1 MKRSFLLVTL
11 FAIGLLSCGKKSII
25 REYYV
30 IEFPVTIDSITVNQP
45 PVYDGFCEILPI
57 RIAPAYAGKRIA
69 VRTESH
75 RLNYYI
81 QNEWA
86 VQPEESITA
95 LLENYLQ
102 SRRLFSSISTRPFK
116 VYPNFELYSHVHH
129 LEAVEYQSRLKAH
142 LHIDWELYDRNADH
156 LVVFHTFETS
166 RFLVRRDINL
176 LATTVSNILEEELQK
191 FADKIE
197 NYLRQTQNVPPPTT
211 GEK

>member
-1 MKRSFLLVTL
+1 MKQSFLLVIL
-11 FAIGLLSCGKKSII
+11 FAIALLSCGKKSII

-30 IEFPVTIDSITVNQP
+30 IEFPVIIDSTTVNQP
-45 PVYDGFCEILPI
+45 PIYEGFCEIRPI

-75 RLNYYI
+75 RLNYYV

-102 SRRLFSSISTRPFK
+102 SRRLFSSVSTRPFK
-116 VYPNFELYSHVHH
+116 VYPNFELSSHVHH
-129 LEAVEYQSRLKAH
+129 LEAVEYQNRLKAR
-142 LHIDWELYDRNADH
+142 LHIDWELYDRNSSR
-156 LVVFHTFETS
+156 LVIFHSFDIS
-166 RFLVRRDINL
+166 RFLFRRDINM
-176 LATTVSNILEEELQK
+176 LATTISNILEEELQK

-197 NYLRQTQNVPPPTT
+197 NHLRQTQHVSPSAT